1 MAEDHAA
8 VDGSY
13 LSALPDKPPRWN
25 TTIPEALSASE
36 GSGQG
41 VPACSN
47 AVPEA
52 QPLTGELRD
61 DPTTSSTNHHDGN
74 SELGQD
80 CALTPGHQS
89 SPFQR
94 AGSIGLQRTGGQ
106 AAAVRVDTP
115 TASTLLSKSHVS
127 FLPTTLGGRS
137 RSSPPRSKDSAIQK
151 SVRAA
156 KHLPPKPNALDRSP
170 DGGAGESSGAARYQP
185 FTLGIQ
191 RGRAPLSCEKHS
203 DTAVGALPP
212 TYLPTT
218 QTIVPGR
225 LDSGGATIG
234 ILRELPVLPEKGVG
248 TQGMLGACGLRRGT
262 TPEHHTH
269 TDLNLNLTL
278 PGTIPGGQGRSGVT
292 RGILRESPDSAASLR
307 PGSPWIEFR
316 PSGTPEVG
324 QTPLRLF
331 SPVAPLASA
340 ALATSADHRAN
351 PPLQSPPLPAKP
363 ASLAEFPLN
372 SASRSP
378 PVSSATLLAF
388 QPPAGAVSVA
398 DTGRSALA
406 AAALAT
412 SADHQAFPPSQSP
425 PLPTKSASLA
435 EFPPNSASRSSLV
448 SPATLLAFQ
457 PPAGS
462 VGVAD
467 TSRSAFASAAHA
479 ASPDYQAIP
488 PLPLSLPAKPAS
500 LAEFPPNSA
509 SRSPPVSPAT
519 LLAFQ
524 PPAGAVSVADTS
536 RSALAAAAL
545 ATSAD
550 HQAFPPSQSP
560 PLPTKPASLAEF
572 PPNSASRSSLV
583 PPATLLA
590 FQPPAGSV
598 SVADTSRSAFASS
611 ALAASSDHRAIPPLP
626 LSLPAKPASLAEFPP
641 NPASRSPL
649 VSPAT
654 LLAFQPLAGSVSV
667 ADTSRSALASAAFA
681 TSADP
686 RAIPPSPSPP
696 LPAKPASLAEFPP
709 NSASSASIAGT
720 SRFRSTP
727 TADPHGAASATLL
740 ASQPPASS
748 VSVEMRV
755 PLQNFSE
762 LLEEVSEDDSG
773 DDGSPP
779 GLVSEEES
787 DDESSDGDDSLQG
800 DPAMLPATTL
810 QPGVARNPYLASAPG
825 ADSQGPLRP
834 PTGPARAAAQ
844 HTLMPPTSRFPAG
857 LSPAAAQMTSDA
869 APPPSAPRPSPP
881 PADGGVANVTYVQ
894 PQPTPLEQQKQQLG
908 EQLFPLVRVIAPRLA
923 SGITGRPSAIAPRL
937 AGKIT
942 GMLLELDISELLHLL
957 ESPEALTAKIEEAL
971 SVLRVGGAE
980 VWVENAGQSLASRDF
995 SPSEEG
1001 YLEHSARALP
1011 PVSHTRGRTPSP
1023 PNEHGIAPPVLPTAM
1038 LALLPSD
1045 LAGDRLIDGSVV
1057 LNAHKPPSKQ
1067 KTARP
1072 LLPLLSRV
1080 QKSRNARQLANSTAP
1095 SAAVT
1100 FRSLTPASRG
1110 VQEIDSSDGG
1120 PGDEESSGVNAL
1132 LPPSGGPAAR
1142 SEEGVAPLSSS
1153 PPLGLTWPSEEGS
1166 SAEEAARLKR
1176 AKKALKAKE
1185 ARAAKK
1191 LLSSA
1196 LPMTASL
1203 IPAAAV
1209 ESGHTTEEDEDDALT
1224 VAEPASA
1231 LPEPASQSSDQGGTR
1246 LRRLS
1251 DKFPLV
1257 DPVPGAPPA
1266 HGRRLSAAFSAAS
1279 DGTTVLPEKASSQK
1293 PSLSVHATLPT
1304 APHARV
1310 AFVTPGTVSATSLE
1324 VDRPEAASAGS
1335 DDLIPDSQT
1344 PAFPLGTYVQVKHT
1358 SHSQTAKGRVMLVES
1373 VKDGVYHL
1381 SHIGDTGAK
1390 KKGKIQGRFLQPVDR
1405 SALNIV
1411 AYNNLVVQD
1420 PTLPAALPAPTEV
1433 DPLTGAQPPTPG
1445 TVVPERPPSLL
1456 SRFALGSASTGGR
1469 HISLPPAGQPNPPP
1483 SPPRQ
1488 GSGTPIPADGNGPW
1502 VTVTQG
1508 IPPRR
1513 SSSLTPSD
1521 VTDRTSGEEPACF
1534 SAQSSASSLSCRGS
1548 DSPLQDQ
1555 GGALSRVVGHPAEV
1569 TVTPAPRRVSTAPS
1583 SAASASSTSSVAPT
1597 GMLPDEAP
1605 AVPKR
1610 LPGKNAKATTL
1621 SPLDERFQPPVA
1633 GSVHYRDAKGTL
1645 HVIVA
1650 PGVELPAAYDK
1661 AGVIIE
1667 TVAEAIAIHVAARTA
1682 AAAAINV
1689 AAAEARL
1696 DAKPSN
1702 SSISGAP
1709 SVADSSSLSS
1719 TRMQYVLP
1727 KSLTS
1732 RKEQAL
1738 ALQIIADLGKEAA
1751 LAQQEREAGDAE
1763 LKDSLEQNEVLIREL
1778 SAERD
1783 RLSASEFLVKALTSE
1798 RDRVPAADSELQYQ
1812 WLETEIKA
1820 KDQVILELERRLD
1833 AVKEKVGKATY
1844 IRVACLESELA
1855 SWMEEC
1861 RTHQAEALHYRAAES
1876 KAESALQSERTAAQ
1890 EIIAGYSDAKDDI
1903 LAEYRELEAHTAQL
1917 KEALAAATKDTPPAG
1932 TEVVAL
1938 QAYRELEQSA
1948 SDAFAAAQFLIQKH
1962 STDELT
1968 AVTALQAERLTH
1980 QEAIVGY
1987 RDMNASYVAEYRELQ
2002 LRGAQLEEALTLAT
2016 AAAAEANQGLDL
2028 ATAAAADYGT
2038 RSAQL
2043 EAALDAQEEERRV
2056 LVELHLGERDQHRLE
2071 LKAAVAELHYERA
2084 EYRSD
2089 TARSPRLTSVLEDL
2103 PAATDPCDEDCERK
2117 LAASERSRN
2126 IQEEQMRGMLSE
2138 IEALRELLEETRT
2151 QHALDHATAAAHAL
2165 KFAEELELRDEGVH
2179 DTAELQHAL
2188 VATQERVQQLER
2200 LLETSVSELAASQRL
2215 HRHEKLGHEYA
2226 TREATE
2232 KLAGRCPHPALE
2244 CQRRT
2249 ASLQQELKSAAAD
2262 CEVHK
2267 AALQKELSE
2276 LRDTA
2281 ERFVESAAQL
2291 SDTVA
2296 TQKHQ
2301 LGELQKDLL
2310 DMDHRNHDAEEE
2322 LGAAREDLSASQQLN
2337 ESHDGVLQE
2346 EVDRGIA
2353 LRRADKDRFKVAM
2366 EKEKASLLVC
2376 QKLVDSLQSA
2386 AETAAADEDQRV
2398 GRLEAQAKT
2407 LIVTRRELKLAKTQK
2422 ETADKDYHSVLDE
2435 LTEARSEY
2443 LAESLKEQEDNARLR
2458 VTIEQLRSQ
2467 LLTGASSDH
2476 LEETSRLQEECTRLR
2491 ATIEQLG
2498 LDLRRCTTCS
2508 PTGAAEDTCPALL
2521 AAAMLQLQQA
2531 EARFRVLDK
2540 GYDDLR
2546 AAADAHIATL
2556 ETDLA
2561 TARSARD
2568 SDSAADHVRLER
2580 IGAALDESD
2589 HRLRQSQADARTIQE
2604 ELSRLTQV
2612 IADQRLAHLFY
2623 GNRGTLLLG
2632 NSQPPPLPDTPGR
2645 PPPDADPFLPGYD
2658 APTRDLPP
2666 PVDPTEPPCEL
2677 TSGSMTCGFTAR
2689 ESAVIRQAVANHSM
2703 AADIELVLKS
2713 TPDSMQGKTTHRIC
2727 FRRYVKVRGAD
2738 PKSGGITLQSILD
2751 GKVRFF
2757 TNRLVDT
2764 KQAGWNRGTEWRG
2777 HGIGSRVAM
2786 QNRLANAVNNGAPW
2800 MNIRSAMA
2808 AQVRDYAQAT
2818 GALQDSLIRAFDVV
2832 SNFAESF
2839 YVDSGPQQWP
2849 VTFLLELLFFQLDT
2863 VIAGPSTN
2871 ASNDAKRNLE
2881 AAVPSGDIVSSSRL
2895 YEELQLAVK
2904 DPEGK
2909 KKMTMKQFY
2918 ADQTCVEEIHEGFVA
2933 LYNAS
2938 PEHQNIMVH
2947 IHAEFAQRRLD
2958 VSNQSLPNHVYL
2970 GICTMAEKWLTM
2982 ESAVR
2987 HLGPTPSRPRAAR
3000 EARDTTQR
3008 VNAIDAAALEDVMAR
3023 VAAVEQRSDAGN
3035 EVTLEEVVARVAAV
3049 EQGRFRS
3056 GGGASGGAQPPYHG
3070 AQPGTPTAAA
3080 ALKGSLFDSARGLVP
3095 VSSVDRPPS
3104 QSGYDSDTFVGKD
3117 GIRRWAGIG
3126 MPEVRINEAVE
3137 ALKGAVLPRV
3147 LSIKHLNVPEGCDVN
3162 KFLAI
3167 CRFEPYL
3174 VDRLWD
3180 NGNCTEAVK
3189 KALAF
3194 ISPAHPY
3201 GGEGEAKEPVYS
3213 EERKTMTKN
3222 TDGSESW
3229 KIKSCLHCAH
3239 APPWNKAHGPPPQP
3253 NTPAAL
3259 VFRNG
3264 VSSEHNPKPCP
3275 GRMVAGLTTE
3285 CQPLIECIRPNPV
3298 KLSEMGF

>member
-1 MAEDHAA
+1 
-8 VDGSY
+8 
-13 LSALPDKPPRWN
+13 
-25 TTIPEALSASE
+25 
-36 GSGQG
+36 
-41 VPACSN
+41 
-47 AVPEA
+47 
-52 QPLTGELRD
+52 
-61 DPTTSSTNHHDGN
+61 
-74 SELGQD
+74 
-80 CALTPGHQS
+80 
-89 SPFQR
+89 
-94 AGSIGLQRTGGQ
+94 
-106 AAAVRVDTP
+106 
-115 TASTLLSKSHVS
+115 
-127 FLPTTLGGRS
+127 
-137 RSSPPRSKDSAIQK
+137 
-151 SVRAA
+151 
-156 KHLPPKPNALDRSP
+156 
-170 DGGAGESSGAARYQP
+170 
-185 FTLGIQ
+185 
-191 RGRAPLSCEKHS
+191 
-203 DTAVGALPP
+203 
-212 TYLPTT
+212 
-218 QTIVPGR
+218 
-225 LDSGGATIG
+225 
-234 ILRELPVLPEKGVG
+234 
-248 TQGMLGACGLRRGT
+248 
-262 TPEHHTH
+262 
-269 TDLNLNLTL
+269 
-278 PGTIPGGQGRSGVT
+278 
-292 RGILRESPDSAASLR
+292 
-307 PGSPWIEFR
+307 
-316 PSGTPEVG
+316 
-324 QTPLRLF
+324 
-331 SPVAPLASA
+331 
-340 ALATSADHRAN
+340 
-351 PPLQSPPLPAKP
+351 
-363 ASLAEFPLN
+363 
-372 SASRSP
+372 
-378 PVSSATLLAF
+378 
-388 QPPAGAVSVA
+388 
-398 DTGRSALA
+398 
-406 AAALAT
+406 
-412 SADHQAFPPSQSP
+412 
-425 PLPTKSASLA
+425 
-435 EFPPNSASRSSLV
+435 
-448 SPATLLAFQ
+448 
-457 PPAGS
+457 
-462 VGVAD
+462 
-467 TSRSAFASAAHA
+467 
-479 ASPDYQAIP
+479 
-488 PLPLSLPAKPAS
+488 
-500 LAEFPPNSA
+500 
-509 SRSPPVSPAT
+509 
-519 LLAFQ
+519 
-524 PPAGAVSVADTS
+524 
-536 RSALAAAAL
+536 
-545 ATSAD
+545 
-550 HQAFPPSQSP
+550 
-560 PLPTKPASLAEF
+560 
-572 PPNSASRSSLV
+572 
-583 PPATLLA
+583 
-590 FQPPAGSV
+590 
-598 SVADTSRSAFASS
+598 
-611 ALAASSDHRAIPPLP
+611 
-626 LSLPAKPASLAEFPP
+626 
-641 NPASRSPL
+641 
-649 VSPAT
+649 
-654 LLAFQPLAGSVSV
+654 
-667 ADTSRSALASAAFA
+667 
-681 TSADP
+681 
-686 RAIPPSPSPP
+686 
-696 LPAKPASLAEFPP
+696 
-709 NSASSASIAGT
+709 
-720 SRFRSTP
+720 
-727 TADPHGAASATLL
+727 
-740 ASQPPASS
+740 
-748 VSVEMRV
+748 
-755 PLQNFSE
+755 
-762 LLEEVSEDDSG
+762 
-773 DDGSPP
+773 
-779 GLVSEEES
+779 
-787 DDESSDGDDSLQG
+787 
-800 DPAMLPATTL
+800 
-810 QPGVARNPYLASAPG
+810 
-825 ADSQGPLRP
+825 
-834 PTGPARAAAQ
+834 
-844 HTLMPPTSRFPAG
+844 
-857 LSPAAAQMTSDA
+857 
-869 APPPSAPRPSPP
+869 
-881 PADGGVANVTYVQ
+881 
-894 PQPTPLEQQKQQLG
+894 
-908 EQLFPLVRVIAPRLA
+908 
-923 SGITGRPSAIAPRL
+923 
-937 AGKIT
+937 
-942 GMLLELDISELLHLL
+942 
-957 ESPEALTAKIEEAL
+957 
-971 SVLRVGGAE
+971 
-980 VWVENAGQSLASRDF
+980 
-995 SPSEEG
+995 
-1001 YLEHSARALP
+1001 
-1011 PVSHTRGRTPSP
+1011 
-1023 PNEHGIAPPVLPTAM
+1023 
-1038 LALLPSD
+1038 
-1045 LAGDRLIDGSVV
+1045 
-1057 LNAHKPPSKQ
+1057 
-1067 KTARP
+1067 
-1072 LLPLLSRV
+1072 
-1080 QKSRNARQLANSTAP
+1080 
-1095 SAAVT
+1095 
-1100 FRSLTPASRG
+1100 
-1110 VQEIDSSDGG
+1110 
-1120 PGDEESSGVNAL
+1120 
-1132 LPPSGGPAAR
+1132 
-1142 SEEGVAPLSSS
+1142 
-1153 PPLGLTWPSEEGS
+1153 
-1166 SAEEAARLKR
+1166 
-1176 AKKALKAKE
+1176 
-1185 ARAAKK
+1185 
-1191 LLSSA
+1191 
-1196 LPMTASL
+1196 
-1203 IPAAAV
+1203 
-1209 ESGHTTEEDEDDALT
+1209 
-1224 VAEPASA
+1224 
-1231 LPEPASQSSDQGGTR
+1231 
-1246 LRRLS
+1246 
-1251 DKFPLV
+1251 
-1257 DPVPGAPPA
+1257 
-1266 HGRRLSAAFSAAS
+1266 
-1279 DGTTVLPEKASSQK
+1279 
-1293 PSLSVHATLPT
+1293 
-1304 APHARV
+1304 
-1310 AFVTPGTVSATSLE
+1310 
-1324 VDRPEAASAGS
+1324 
-1335 DDLIPDSQT
+1335 
-1344 PAFPLGTYVQVKHT
+1344 
-1358 SHSQTAKGRVMLVES
+1358 
-1373 VKDGVYHL
+1373 
-1381 SHIGDTGAK
+1381 
-1390 KKGKIQGRFLQPVDR
+1390 
-1405 SALNIV
+1405 
-1411 AYNNLVVQD
+1411 
-1420 PTLPAALPAPTEV
+1420 
-1433 DPLTGAQPPTPG
+1433 
-1445 TVVPERPPSLL
+1445 
-1456 SRFALGSASTGGR
+1456 
-1469 HISLPPAGQPNPPP
+1469 
-1483 SPPRQ
+1483 
-1488 GSGTPIPADGNGPW
+1488 
-1502 VTVTQG
+1502 
-1508 IPPRR
+1508 
-1513 SSSLTPSD
+1513 
-1521 VTDRTSGEEPACF
+1521 
-1534 SAQSSASSLSCRGS
+1534 
-1548 DSPLQDQ
+1548 
-1555 GGALSRVVGHPAEV
+1555 
-1569 TVTPAPRRVSTAPS
+1569 
-1583 SAASASSTSSVAPT
+1583 
-1597 GMLPDEAP
+1597 
-1605 AVPKR
+1605 
-1610 LPGKNAKATTL
+1610 
-1621 SPLDERFQPPVA
+1621 
-1633 GSVHYRDAKGTL
+1633 
-1645 HVIVA
+1645 
-1650 PGVELPAAYDK
+1650 
-1661 AGVIIE
+1661 
-1667 TVAEAIAIHVAARTA
+1667 
-1682 AAAAINV
+1682 
-1689 AAAEARL
+1689 
-1696 DAKPSN
+1696 
-1702 SSISGAP
+1702 
-1709 SVADSSSLSS
+1709 
-1719 TRMQYVLP
+1719 MQYVLP

-1876 KAESALQSERTAAQ
+1876 KAESALQTERTAAQ

-1932 TEVVAL
+1932 TAVVPL

-2138 IEALRELLEETRT
+2138 IEVLRELLRETRT

-2165 KFAEELELRDEGVH
+2165 KFAEELESRDEGVH

-2376 QKLVDSLQSA
+2376 QELVDSLQSA

-3239 APPWNKAHGPPPQP
+3239 APPWNTAHGPPPQP

>member
-1 MAEDHAA
+1 M
-8 VDGSY
+8 
-13 LSALPDKPPRWN
+13 
-25 TTIPEALSASE
+25 
-36 GSGQG
+36 
-41 VPACSN
+41 
-47 AVPEA
+47 
-52 QPLTGELRD
+52 
-61 DPTTSSTNHHDGN
+61 
-74 SELGQD
+74 
-80 CALTPGHQS
+80 
-89 SPFQR
+89 SP
-94 AGSIGLQRTGGQ
+94 
-106 AAAVRVDTP
+106 
-115 TASTLLSKSHVS
+115 
-127 FLPTTLGGRS
+127 
-137 RSSPPRSKDSAIQK
+137 
-151 SVRAA
+151 
-156 KHLPPKPNALDRSP
+156 
-170 DGGAGESSGAARYQP
+170 
-185 FTLGIQ
+185 
-191 RGRAPLSCEKHS
+191 
-203 DTAVGALPP
+203 
-212 TYLPTT
+212 
-218 QTIVPGR
+218 
-225 LDSGGATIG
+225 
-234 ILRELPVLPEKGVG
+234 
-248 TQGMLGACGLRRGT
+248 
-262 TPEHHTH
+262 
-269 TDLNLNLTL
+269 
-278 PGTIPGGQGRSGVT
+278 
-292 RGILRESPDSAASLR
+292 
-307 PGSPWIEFR
+307 
-316 PSGTPEVG
+316 
-324 QTPLRLF
+324 
-331 SPVAPLASA
+331 
-340 ALATSADHRAN
+340 
-351 PPLQSPPLPAKP
+351 
-363 ASLAEFPLN
+363 
-372 SASRSP
+372 
-378 PVSSATLLAF
+378 ATLLAF

-398 DTGRSALA
+398 DTSRSALA

-412 SADHQAFPPSQSP
+412 SADHQAFPPSQSLS
-425 PLPTKSASLA
+425 LPAKPASLA
-435 EFPPNSASRSSLV
+435 EFPPNSASRSPPV

-457 PPAGS
+457 PPAGAVS
-462 VGVAD
+462 VAD
-467 TSRSAFASAAHA
+467 TSRSALAAAALATSADH
-479 ASPDYQAIP
+479 QAFP
-488 PLPLSLPAKPAS
+488 PSQSLSLPAKPAS

-709 NSASSASIAGT
+709 NSASSASIAGA

-787 DDESSDGDDSLQG
+787 DDESSDGDDSLLG

-869 APPPSAPRPSPP
+869 APPPSAPRPSQPPADGGVADVTYVQPQPPNTHPASRFPAGLSPAAAQVTSDAAPPPSAPRPSPPPADGGVANVTYVQPQPTPLEGVADVTYVQPQPPSTHPASRFPAGLSPAAAQVTSDAAPPPSAPRPSQP

-942 GMLLELDISELLHLL
+942 GMLLELDIGELLHLL

-1100 FRSLTPASRG
+1100 VRSLTPASRG

-1153 PPLGLTWPSEEGS
+1153 PPLGLTWPSDQQP

-1812 WLETEIKA
+1812 WLETEIEA

-1876 KAESALQSERTAAQ
+1876 KAESALQTERTAAQ

-1932 TEVVAL
+1932 TAVVPL

-1948 SDAFAAAQFLIQKH
+1948 SDAFAAAQFLLQKH

-2310 DMDHRNHDAEEE
+2310 DMDHRSHDAEEE

-2376 QKLVDSLQSA
+2376 QELVDSLQSA

-2435 LTEARSEY
+2435 LTEARSDY

-2604 ELSRLTQV
+2604 ELTRLTQV

-3239 APPWNKAHGPPPQP
+3239 APPWNTAHGPPPQP